1 MSDFHVLEQSRL
13 KDRVQVAFHFDVPDV
28 QNAASRNLADAYID
42 MLDQHWEPYFTGHT
56 RPVSQVPRLQVTHP
70 TEYSA
75 LANGTKIER
84 VESVEFDASLTNGE
98 KLTLIQN
105 RWTALN
111 GLIPDELSSVLGFYG
126 YSADVP

>member
-13 KDRVQVAFHFDVPDV
+13 KDRAQVAFHFDVPDV

-84 VESVEFDASLTNGE
+84 VE